1 MSSAQAQ
8 RLRARL
14 LDPVTAAR
22 TVVPGSG
29 IAAVLAPL
37 WERDGELVAV
47 FIKRHGELRL
57 HAGQISFPGGRR
69 DPGDVDLTA
78 TALREAH
85 EEIGLE
91 PAAVTVVGALTPT
104 PTVVTDIAIY
114 PFVGLIERPAAWTI
128 AVDEVEAVLEA
139 PLRRARGDAP
149 AADLPAPAATRRA
162 PTRTRSRARRSGA
175 RRGGSSPTCSR
186 GWTGPGSERP
196 LSAGA

>member
-1 MSSAQAQ
+1 MSSPQAQ
-8 RLRARL
+8 RLRERL
-14 LDPVTAAR
+14 LDPVAAVR
-22 TVVPGSG
+22 TVVAGSG

-37 WERDGELVAV
+37 WDCEGELVAV

-69 DPGDVDLTA
+69 DPGDADLTA

-91 PAAVTVVGALTPT
+91 PAAVTVLGALTPT

-114 PFVGLIERPAAWTI
+114 PFVGLIKRPAAWTI

-139 PLRRARGDAP
+139 PLRELAATHRLQTFQRPRGPVTTDAYTI
-149 AADLPAPAATRRA
+149 AGETIWGATGRIVADLL
-162 PTRTRSRARRSGA
+162 ARLDGA
-175 RRGGSSPTCSR
+175 GT
-186 GWTGPGSERP
+186 
-196 LSAGA
+196 

>member
-8 RLRARL
+8 RLRERL
-14 LDPVTAAR
+14 LDPVAAAR

-139 PLRRARGDAP
+139 PLGELAATHRLQTFQRPRGPVSTDAYTIEGETIWG
-149 AADLPAPAATRRA
+149 ATGRIVADLLGRLD
-162 PTRTRSRARRSGA
+162 
-175 RRGGSSPTCSR
+175 
-186 GWTGPGSERP
+186 GPGSERP
-196 LSAGA
+196 LSAGV

>member
-8 RLRARL
+8 RLRERL
-14 LDPVTAAR
+14 LDPVAAAR

-91 PAAVTVVGALTPT
+91 PAAVTRRGRAHADAHGRDRHRDLPVRRVDRAPGAHGRSRSTKSRRCSRRRCGELAATHRLQTFQRPRG
-104 PTVVTDIAIY
+104 PVSTDAY
-114 PFVGLIERPAAWTI
+114 TIEGETI
-128 AVDEVEAVLEA
+128 WGATGRIV
-139 PLRRARGDAP
+139 
-149 AADLPAPAATRRA
+149 ADLL
-162 PTRTRSRARRSGA
+162 ARLDGA
-175 RRGGSSPTCSR
+175 GS
-186 GWTGPGSERP
+186 
-196 LSAGA
+196 

>member
-8 RLRARL
+8 RLRERL
-14 LDPVTAAR
+14 LDPQAAAQTAVAG
-22 TVVPGSG
+22 TG

-139 PLRRARGDAP
+139 PLREIAATHRLQTFQRPQGPVSTDAYTIEGETIWG
-149 AADLPAPAATRRA
+149 ATGRIVADLLARLDGAAT
-162 PTRTRSRARRSGA
+162 
-175 RRGGSSPTCSR
+175 
-186 GWTGPGSERP
+186 
-196 LSAGA
+196 

>member
-1 MSSAQAQ
+1 MSGAQAQ

-14 LDPVTAAR
+14 LHPTQAAR

-37 WERDGELVAV
+37 WERDAELIAV
-47 FIKRHGELRL
+47 FIKRHGDLRL

-91 PAAVTVVGALTPT
+91 PRAVTVLGALTPT

-114 PFVGLIERPAAWTI
+114 PFVGLIERPPAWTI
-128 AVDEVEAVLEA
+128 AVDEVDAVLEA
-139 PLRRARGDAP
+139 PLHEIALTHRLETFQRPRGPVTTDAYTI
-149 AADLPAPAATRRA
+149 AGETIWGATGRIVADLL
-162 PTRTRSRARRSGA
+162 ARLYGA
-175 RRGGSSPTCSR
+175 
-186 GWTGPGSERP
+186 GP
-196 LSAGA
+196 

>member
-8 RLRARL
+8 RLRERL
-14 LDPVTAAR
+14 LDPVAAAQ
-22 TVVPGSG
+22 TVVAGSG

-85 EEIGLE
+85 EEIGLQ
-91 PAAVTVVGALTPT
+91 PAAVTILGALTPT

-139 PLRRARGDAP
+139 PLRELAATHRLQTFQRPRGPVTTDAYTI
-149 AADLPAPAATRRA
+149 ADETIWGATGRIVADLL
-162 PTRTRSRARRSGA
+162 ARLDGA
-175 RRGGSSPTCSR
+175 GT
-186 GWTGPGSERP
+186 
-196 LSAGA
+196 

>member
-1 MSSAQAQ
+1 MSNAQAQ
-8 RLRARL
+8 RLRERL
-14 LDPVTAAR
+14 LDPAAAAR
-22 TVVPGSG
+22 TVVAGAG
-29 IAAVLAPL
+29 IAAVLVPL
-37 WERDGELVAV
+37 WERDGEFLAV

-91 PAAVTVVGALTPT
+91 PEAVTVVGALTPT

-114 PFVGLIERPAAWTI
+114 PFVGLIERPSAWKI

-139 PLRRARGDAP
+139 PLRELAATHRIETFQRPRGPVSTDAYTI
-149 AADLPAPAATRRA
+149 ADETIWGATGRIVADLL
-162 PTRTRSRARRSGA
+162 ARLDGA
-175 RRGGSSPTCSR
+175 GI
-186 GWTGPGSERP
+186 
-196 LSAGA
+196 